1 MFMKPIA
8 LTVLKNI
15 YEHLLAN
22 LHKNVMLNVM
32 QKNVF
37 LRLRNNTNHFFPY
50 YSNIKHFFPNFT
62 KQTIKTCH
70 SHILNESGTS
80 KQQDNN

>member
-62 KQTIKTCH
+62 KQTIKNCH
-70 SHILNESGTS
+70 SHILLNFL
-80 KQQDNN
+80 